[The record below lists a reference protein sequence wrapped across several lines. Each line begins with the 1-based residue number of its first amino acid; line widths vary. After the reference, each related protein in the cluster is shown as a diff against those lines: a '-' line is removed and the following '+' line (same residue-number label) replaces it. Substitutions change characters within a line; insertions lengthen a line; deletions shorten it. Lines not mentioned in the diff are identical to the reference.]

1 MRTGRVFKSH
11 EEADEADRQWYA
23 SLTPDERIALVA
35 QMIDDFKGL
44 YPGLEPKQNLKE
56 LPDRWNQD
64 HVI

>member
-1 MRTGRVFKSH
+1 MFKSH

-23 SLTPDERIALVA
+23 SLTPDERVALVV

-56 LPDRWNQD
+56 LLDRWNQD
-64 HVI
+64 HVFIRWRS